1 MRSKMRRRTL
11 LGCVPVLALG
21 STSGC
26 LAIDGNDDGRDR
38 GRTIHQVVREWE
50 TDRTFSLE
58 AATGEFLVVA
68 LDTRRPVPG
77 RTEITVFD
85 PDEQPVATY
94 QLTAGEPTVVH
105 EARTDG
111 RYGVL
116 VTPEDQDRQ
125 PVRVWIRI
133 TVEETPPD
141 ARLERR
147 AGTIV
152 EGIDE
157 STSAQVRGWDL
168 DDRRLFVAIQ
178 SSGEP
183 EEAVM
188 TAARAYADGVSEGF
202 ELPFEGVI
210 VDPDGEE
217 LARFEIAVRWA
228 QSYATGEISRGEYLE
243 RVFETVD

>member
-1 MRSKMRRRTL
+1 MYRRTL

-21 STSGC
+21 AAPGC
-26 LAIDGNDDGRDR
+26 LAVDGDGGVDDREV
-38 GRTIHQVVREWE
+38 HQVVREWE

-77 RTEITVFD
+77 RTTITVFD
-85 PDEQPVATY
+85 PGEQPIATY
-94 QLTAGEPTVVH
+94 QLTAGEPTVVQ
-105 EARTDG
+105 EVRTDG

-133 TVEETPPD
+133 TVEETPPET
-141 ARLERR
+141 RLERR
-147 AGTIV
+147 SEAIFDA
-152 EGIDE
+152 IDE
-157 STSAQVRGWDL
+157 SAAVQVRGGDI
-168 DDRRLFVAIQ
+168 DDSRLFVAIQ

-188 TAARAYADGVSEGF
+188 TAARAYAEGVAEGF
-202 ELPFEGVI
+202 ELPFEGVV
-210 VDPDGEE
+210 VDPNGEE

-228 QSYATGEISRGEYLE
+228 QSYAAGEISRGEYLE
-243 RVFETVD
+243 RVFETVDWR